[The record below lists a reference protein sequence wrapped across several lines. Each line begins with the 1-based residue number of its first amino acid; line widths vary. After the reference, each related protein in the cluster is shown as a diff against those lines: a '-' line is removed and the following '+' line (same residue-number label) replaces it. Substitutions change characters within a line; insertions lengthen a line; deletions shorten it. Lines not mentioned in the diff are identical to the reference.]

1 MKLSHNFKAIIIQM
15 FQQETVNTW
24 KKKKHSVEVLSKET

>member
-15 FQQETVNTW
+15 FQQETVNNL
-24 KKKKHSVEVLSKET
+24 KKKNIQ